1 MSEWTK
7 RLKRDVVG
15 MLVGSNDPAIS
26 YLARRDLL
34 GERLSGAGALWNLPD
49 CSRVVARQRADGS
62 WRYPGGN
69 QVVRSQTN
77 YDQLETYRQFGIL
90 VYRFELNRRHPAID
104 RAARFLLSF
113 QTDAGDFRGIYGSQ
127 FTPNYSAAIT
137 ELLVKAG
144 YGSSPEVARSM
155 RWLLS
160 MRQDD
165 GGWAIPLRTR
175 GKSLDVTTMRRPP
188 LEPDRSKPS
197 SHLITGIVLR
207 AFAAHDRWR
216 RSEEARQAGELL
228 KTRFF
233 RSDRYPDHRPASHW
247 LTFSYPFWWT
257 DLVSA
262 LDSLLCLGFTHSDPD
277 VRRGLNW
284 FIEHQETDGMWQK
297 GHNRPKGPHADE
309 WVALAVCRLLTN
321 V

>member
-1 MSEWTK
+1 MSDWTA

-15 MLVGSNDPAIS
+15 PLVASSDPAIS

-34 GERLSGAGALWNLPD
+34 GERLLETDALWNLPE
-49 CSRVVARQRADGS
+49 CKRVVARQRADGA

-69 QVVRSQTN
+69 QKIRSQTN
-77 YDQLETYRQFGIL
+77 YDQLETYRQLGIL
-90 VYRFELNRRHPAID
+90 IYRYELNRQHPAIE
-104 RAARFLLSF
+104 RAAHFLLSF
-113 QTDAGDFRGIYGSQ
+113 QTHAGDFRGIYGSQ

-144 YGSSPEVARSM
+144 YEASPQVGRSM

-160 MRQDD
+160 VRQDD
-165 GGWAIPLRTR
+165 GGWALPLRTR
-175 GKSLDVTTMRRPP
+175 GRNLDVTMMRREP
-188 LEPDRSKPS
+188 LEADRAKPS

-216 RSEEARQAGELL
+216 ESDEARAAGELL
-228 KTRFF
+228 KMRFL
-233 RSDRYPDHRPASHW
+233 RPDRYPDHRPASHW

-262 LDSLLCLGFTHSDPD
+262 LDSLLRLHFNSGDPD
-277 VRRGLNW
+277 VRGGLEW
-284 FIEHQETDGMWQK
+284 FIDHQGPHGMWQE
-297 GHNRPKGPHADE
+297 GRNRPKGPHADQ
-309 WVALAVCRLLTN
+309 WVALAVCRILRN
-321 V
+321 A